1 MKRYVFLL
9 LSLSLLACES
19 EGVVFSPVPEIELLS
34 VSATQVQ
41 AQKDSIVFEIEYTDG
56 DGDLGTNDDQIRNLF
71 ITDQRINLVHEFRV
85 QQLAP
90 DGADIPITGSLSI
103 VLPNTLITDSSNQQ
117 SVTFTLYVVDRAGN
131 ESNVVESPE
140 IIVVK

>member
-9 LSLSLLACES
+9 LSLALLACEN
-19 EGVVFSPVPEIELLS
+19 EGVVFSPVPEIKLLS
-34 VSATQVQ
+34 ISSTQVQ

-71 ITDQRINLVHEFRV
+71 LTDQRINLVHEFRV

-90 DGADIPITGSLSI
+90 DGADIPITGSLNI
-103 VLPNTLITDSSNQQ
+103 VLPNTLITDSSTQQ

-140 IIVVK
+140 IIVVQ